1 MSPYQILLTT
11 NITTGKKIPDIER
24 LTSLST
30 RPAVDDY
37 IFIKAEKADYEKA
50 KKLSDDL
57 REKNKE
63 NRASILQRIK
73 VYFKIK
79 KYLNI
84 VEELNNY
91 IDIRGPNYRGY
102 VYIRKSI
109 YYTTWSYIR
118 KLEKDLFNINSEN
131 HKAEEIRIF

>member
-1 MSPYQILLTT
+1 M
-11 NITTGKKIPDIER
+11 KKQ
-24 LTSLST
+24 
-30 RPAVDDY
+30 
-37 IFIKAEKADYEKA
+37 
-50 KKLSDDL
+50 KKLSGDL

-63 NRASILQRIK
+63 NRTSILQRIK

>member
-11 NITTGKKIPDIER
+11 NIATGKKIPDIER

-30 RPAVDDY
+30 RSAVDDY

-63 NRASILQRIK
+63 NKASILQRIK

-91 IDIRGPNYRGY
+91 IDIRGPDYRGY

>member
-11 NITTGKKIPDIER
+11 NIATGKKMPDIES
-24 LTSLST
+24 LNSLST
-30 RPAVDDY
+30 RPDVGDY

-57 REKNKE
+57 RKKNKE
-63 NRASILQRIK
+63 NKVPVLQRIR

-84 VEELNNY
+84 ITELNEY
-91 IDIRGPNYRGY
+91 IDIRSPDYRGY
-102 VYIRKSI
+102 VYVRNSI
-109 YYTTWSYIR
+109 YYTAWDYIK
-118 KLEKDLFNINSEN
+118 KLEEELFNINSEN
-131 HKAEEIRIF
+131 HKVEEIRIF

>member
-24 LTSLST
+24 LSSLPT
-30 RPAVDDY
+30 KPVIDDY
-37 IFIKAEKADYEKA
+37 IFIKAKKADYEKA

-57 REKNKE
+57 RKKNKE
-63 NRASILQRIK
+63 NKVSALQRIR

-84 VEELNNY
+84 IEELNNY
-91 IDIRGPNYRGY
+91 IGIRGPSYREY

-109 YYTTWSYIR
+109 YYTTWDYIR

-131 HKAEEIRIF
+131 HKAKEIRIF

>member
-11 NITTGKKIPDIER
+11 NIATGKKMPDIES
-24 LTSLST
+24 LNSLST
-30 RPAVDDY
+30 RPDVGDY

-57 REKNKE
+57 RKKNKE
-63 NRASILQRIK
+63 NKVPVLQRIR

-79 KYLNI
+79 KYLDI

-91 IDIRGPNYRGY
+91 IDIRSPDYRGY
-102 VYIRKSI
+102 VYVRNSI
-109 YYTTWSYIR
+109 YYTAWDYIK
-118 KLEKDLFNINSEN
+118 KLEEELFNINSEN
-131 HKAEEIRIF
+131 HKVEEIRIF

>member
-11 NITTGKKIPDIER
+11 NIATGKKIPDIER

-73 VYFKIK
+73 VYLKIK

-91 IDIRGPNYRGY
+91 IDIRGPDYRGY

-131 HKAEEIRIF
+131 HKEEEIRIF

>member
-11 NITTGKKIPDIER
+11 NIATGKKIPDIER

-30 RPAVDDY
+30 RSAVDDY

-91 IDIRGPNYRGY
+91 IDIRGPDYRGY

>member
-1 MSPYQILLTT
+1 MSPYQILLAT
-11 NITTGKKIPDIER
+11 NIDTGEKIPDIKR
-24 LTSLST
+24 LTSLFT

-50 KKLSDDL
+50 KKLSNDL
-57 REKNKE
+57 KKKNKE
-63 NRASILQRIK
+63 NKVSALQRIK

-84 VEELNNY
+84 VDELNNY
-91 IDIRGPNYRGY
+91 IDIRGPDYRGY
-102 VYIRKSI
+102 VYIRNSI
-109 YYTTWSYIR
+109 YYTAWDYIR
-118 KLEKDLFNINSEN
+118 KLEEELFNINSEN

>member
-11 NITTGKKIPDIER
+11 NIATGKKMPDIES
-24 LTSLST
+24 LNSLST
-30 RPAVDDY
+30 RPAMSDY

-57 REKNKE
+57 RKKNKE
-63 NRASILQRIK
+63 NKVPVLQRIR

-84 VEELNNY
+84 IEELNNY
-91 IDIRGPNYRGY
+91 IDLRSPDYRGY
-102 VYIRKSI
+102 IYARNSI
-109 YYTTWSYIR
+109 YYTAWDYIK
-118 KLEKDLFNINSEN
+118 KLEEELFNINSEN
-131 HKAEEIRIF
+131 HKVEEIRIF

>member
-11 NITTGKKIPDIER
+11 NIATGKKMPDIES
-24 LTSLST
+24 LSSLST
-30 RPAVDDY
+30 SPDVSDY

-57 REKNKE
+57 RKKNKE
-63 NRASILQRIK
+63 NKVPVLQRIR

-84 VEELNNY
+84 IEELNSY
-91 IDIRGPNYRGY
+91 IDIRSPDYRGY
-102 VYIRKSI
+102 VYIRNSI
-109 YYTTWSYIR
+109 YYTAWDYIR
-118 KLEKDLFNINSEN
+118 KLEEELFNINSEN
-131 HKAEEIRIF
+131 HKVEEIRIF

>member
-11 NITTGKKIPDIER
+11 NIATGKKMPDIES
-24 LTSLST
+24 LSSLST

-57 REKNKE
+57 RKKNKE
-63 NRASILQRIK
+63 NKVPVSQRIR

-84 VEELNNY
+84 IEELNNY
-91 IDIRGPNYRGY
+91 IDLRSPDYRGY
-102 VYIRKSI
+102 VYVRNSI
-109 YYTTWSYIR
+109 YYTAWDYIR
-118 KLEKDLFNINSEN
+118 KLEEELFNINSEN